1 MKKIEQALLDFID
14 VFNELELSYAIMGGM
29 AVRAHSIPR
38 PTWDVD
44 LLIAVER
51 ESLAKVFTAVEERGY
66 TVPDAYRGGWVD
78 RVADMPLVKFRV
90 YLEGG
95 GVDVDVF
102 LAEDEYQQELL
113 LRSRPTETDVG
124 RLNVVT
130 PEDLVLLKLLA
141 SRPRDLI
148 DVADLLFIQ
157 GPMDVDY
164 MRKWARRLGIA
175 DRLEDVLSNP
185 PTERP

>member
-1 MKKIEQALLDFID
+1 MKQIEQALLDFVD
-14 VFNELELSYAIMGGM
+14 VFSALKLPYSIMGGM

-38 PTWDVD
+38 ATWDVD
-44 LLIAVER
+44 LMIAVER
-51 ESLAKVFTAVEERGY
+51 EDLSKVFAAVEERGY
-66 TVPDAYRGGWVD
+66 TVPDVYRGGWVD

-102 LAEDEYQQELL
+102 LAEEEFQQELL
-113 LRSRPTETDVG
+113 RRSRPTDTDVG
-124 RLNVVT
+124 RLSVVT

-148 DVADLLFIQ
+148 DVADLFFIQ

-164 MRKWARRLGIA
+164 MRKWARKLKIL
-175 DRLEDVLSNP
+175 DRLEDVLSKP